1 MERRES
7 VAALVE
13 RADSTLAELVEALGL
28 EGSSAGVALERVR
41 GLYAEVVGRYAAEV
55 ERLRLKVARVEW
67 SSEEYVGVLYEL
79 GNAYRAH
86 LLTLSQAQVALMR
99 GESSACS
106 DRLVALHRGMAAD
119 LSAADTTLG
128 EPTEGDLAVFME
140 MEEPFTY
147 LDGTP
152 AADEGDWDPVEGA
165 SRDVSHGGD

>member
-13 RADSTLAELVEALGL
+13 RADSTLAELVGALGL
-28 EGSSAGVALERVR
+28 EGSSADEALEGVR
-41 GLYAEVVGRYAAEV
+41 GLFAEVVGRYAAEV
-55 ERLRLKVARVEW
+55 ERLRLRVARVEW

-86 LLTLSQAQVALMR
+86 LLTLSQAQVELMR

-147 LDGTP
+147 LDG
-152 AADEGDWDPVEGA
+152 ASGADEGDGPDSGEAVEE
-165 SRDVSHGGD
+165 R

>member
-28 EGSSAGVALERVR
+28 EGSSAGEALEGVR
-41 GLYAEVVGRYAAEV
+41 GLFAEVVGRYAAEV
-55 ERLRLKVARVEW
+55 ERLRLRVARVKW
-67 SSEEYVGVLYEL
+67 SAEQYVGVLYHL

-165 SRDVSHGGD
+165 SRDASHKGD

>member
-1 MERRES
+1 M
-7 VAALVE
+7 
-13 RADSTLAELVEALGL
+13 LAELVGAGAGRPVGAAL
-28 EGSSAGVALERVR
+28 EGVR
-41 GLYAEVVGRYAAEV
+41 GLFAEVVGRYAAEV
-55 ERLRLKVARVEW
+55 ERLRLRAARVEW

-147 LDGTP
+147 LDGATG
-152 AADEGDWDPVEGA
+152 ADEGPDSGEAVEE
-165 SRDVSHGGD
+165 R

>member
-13 RADSTLAELVEALGL
+13 RADSTLAELVGALGL
-28 EGSSAGVALERVR
+28 EGSSADEALEGVR
-41 GLYAEVVGRYAAEV
+41 GLFAEVVGRYAAEV
-55 ERLRLKVARVEW
+55 ERLRLRAARVEW
-67 SSEEYVGVLYEL
+67 SAEQYVGVLYDL

-86 LLTLSQAQVALMR
+86 LLTLSQAQVELMR

-147 LDGTP
+147 LDG
-152 AADEGDWDPVEGA
+152 ASGADEGDGPDSGEAVEE
-165 SRDVSHGGD
+165 R